1 MSLRNLSL
9 LGGAAP
15 FAKPATELSLLEM
28 ALIVVGAFLIFRH
41 LSKNDKVRAKV
52 SKAKETVKAT
62 VKATVA
68 AVTAAVTKAP
78 ATTVPASPTTSAPA
92 SPTTSAP
99 ASPATTAAAK
109 R

>member
-78 ATTVPASPTTSAPA
+78 ATTIPAAPA

>member
-28 ALIVVGAFLIFRH
+28 ALIVVGAFLVFRH
-41 LSKNDKVRAKV
+41 LSKNDKVKAKV
-52 SKAKETVKAT
+52 SKAKAT

-68 AVTAAVTKAP
+68 PIIKAVTAAVTKAP
-78 ATTVPASPTTSAPA
+78 STTAPA
-92 SPTTSAP
+92 SPATTAP
-99 ASPATTAAAK
+99 ASPATTAAPK
-109 R
+109 K

>member
-28 ALIVVGAFLIFRH
+28 ALIVVGAFLVFRH
-41 LSKNDKVRAKV
+41 LSKNDKVKAKV
-52 SKAKETVKAT
+52 SKAKAA

-68 AVTAAVTKAP
+68 PIIKAVTAAVTKAP
-78 ATTVPASPTTSAPA
+78 STTAPA
-92 SPTTSAP
+92 SPATTAPASPATTAP
-99 ASPATTAAAK
+99 ASPATTAAPK
-109 R
+109 K

>member
-28 ALIVVGAFLIFRH
+28 ALIVVGAFLVFRH
-41 LSKNDKVRAKV
+41 LSKNDTVRAKV
-52 SKAKETVKAT
+52 SKAKATVKAT
-62 VKATVA
+62 VAATVA

-78 ATTVPASPTTSAPA
+78 A
-92 SPTTSAP
+92 AP